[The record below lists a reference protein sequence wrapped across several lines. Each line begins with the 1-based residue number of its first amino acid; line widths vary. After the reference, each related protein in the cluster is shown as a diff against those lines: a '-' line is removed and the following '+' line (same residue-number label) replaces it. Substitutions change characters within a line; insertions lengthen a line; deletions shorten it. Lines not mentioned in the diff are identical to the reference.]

1 MRILLFYVAVLAAA
15 GPVAGHNDGS
25 ARYGPL
31 GSQSGSLVD
40 ATPGTRQADQRSVC
54 ERMKG
59 KDKQSCLKKKPQ
71 QLQSDASQR

>member
-1 MRILLFYVAVLAAA
+1 LKILLLFVVALAAPGA
-15 GPVAGHNDGS
+15 VAGQNDGS

-40 ATPGTRQADQRSVC
+40 ATPGTRQAEQRSVC

-71 QLQSDASQR
+71 RLQSDASQR